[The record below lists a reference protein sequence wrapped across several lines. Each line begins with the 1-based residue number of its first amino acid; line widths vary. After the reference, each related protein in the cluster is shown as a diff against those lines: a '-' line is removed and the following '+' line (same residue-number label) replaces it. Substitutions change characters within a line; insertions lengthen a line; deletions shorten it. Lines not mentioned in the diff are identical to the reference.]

1 MCLGGVELTAESRL
15 RGVLAGLLCFLAVS
29 GAVTWTQ
36 PRPALAL
43 QFLQIAHMAVGVV
56 VIALGLAYVALH
68 LAQTVGGVGSPLRSA
83 SRAPLV
89 ALVIGVVGAWRS
101 RDEWDAH
108 IVKDFGFIAA
118 VAGLL
123 LGVVRILGLGRAA
136 RLAVALLTVLAV
148 FARLLLDAKHH
159 TLMVL
164 GTGVISG
171 GILLWSVAKS
181 SGSVTK
187 TPGGLGGLAMLVC
200 FVAALGGAG
209 ASSGLLLYV
218 HVFDRY
224 PIPWF
229 VHVVTSWIALALVV
243 AHIRSS
249 RARSARVWNPP
260 RRRYP
265 WATPIRWQA
274 LPAFVAA
281 VLATTLLAVAGS
293 ARLASFASDTTALVP
308 MDVGFTAIVPGT
320 CESCHSD
327 VVPGWVQ
334 SSHAHAAN
342 NPFFT
347 SLLRRL
353 RAERGP
359 EELRFCLR
367 CHAPHA
373 RDPAD
378 ASFEAV
384 VASEGYRAGVHCVS
398 CHRAMPGGRG
408 DGAFEVVPLGAD
420 AFSLLIDR
428 PGAASQLGRLPGAR
442 PLVEHML
449 VSSHLGRHRERYRF
463 ATHEATTCTPCHVQ
477 TLGPPT
483 HGRVAHVLQDQYA
496 SWQGS
501 PAAAEGRT
509 CTACHMSYYHQ
520 TYDVPIHDH
529 RFLAASTYVAGV
541 ARGAA
546 GVSEVVASLAAPGSV
561 PPTGGYAYGEAA
573 PVSAAA
579 PDAGSAA
586 LLVMTLE
593 REGDTLVVLTRNS
606 GQIGHVFPTGPTDL
620 FQVWLSVRATDER
633 GGIVLDIGGRG
644 PEGAPALGDRLFDA
658 DGEMIRDHRLWAV
671 DKVVD
676 LGRIPVVGAHEVRL
690 DGAALA
696 CDESRPG
703 CRFRV
708 EAAWNYRRLD
718 PELVEA
724 ITGEPAPELPIVQVG
739 KVSADL
745 PGRSAASAS

>member
-1 MCLGGVELTAESRL
+1 MTAESRL
-15 RGVLAGLLCFLAVS
+15 RGVLAGLLMFLVAS
-29 GAVTWTQ
+29 GAVTWSQ
-36 PRPALAL
+36 PRPALAI
-43 QFLQIAHMAVGVV
+43 QYLQIAHMAVGFV
-56 VIALGLAYVALH
+56 VIALGLIYVALH
-68 LAQTVGGVGSPLRSA
+68 LAQTVGGVGSSLRGA
-83 SRAPLV
+83 SRAPFL

-108 IVKDFGFIAA
+108 ILADFGFIAA
-118 VAGLL
+118 GTCLL
-123 LGVVRILGLGRAA
+123 LAIVWVLGLGRAA
-136 RLAVALLTVLAV
+136 RLTVALLTVLAV

-171 GILLWSVAKS
+171 GILVWSVAKS

-187 TPGGLGGLAMLVC
+187 TPGGLGGLAMLGC
-200 FVAALGGAG
+200 FIAALGGAG

-218 HVFDRY
+218 HLFDRY

-229 VHVVTSWIALALVV
+229 VHVVSSWIALALVV

-249 RARSARVWNPP
+249 RARSARVWSPP
-260 RRRYP
+260 RRSYA
-265 WATPIRWQA
+265 WATPIVWQA
-274 LPAFVAA
+274 LPAFIASCV
-281 VLATTLLAVAGS
+281 ATTLLAVAGS
-293 ARLASFASDTTALVP
+293 ARVASFELDGSALVP
-308 MDVGFTAIVPGT
+308 MDVGFSAVVPDT
-320 CESCHSD
+320 CESCHTD
-327 VVPGWVQ
+327 VVPGWAQ

-359 EELRFCLR
+359 EALRFCLR

-373 RDPAD
+373 RDPVD
-378 ASFEAV
+378 ASFESV

-428 PGAASQLGRLPGAR
+428 PGVAGQLGRLPGAR
-442 PLVEHML
+442 PLIEHMFI
-449 VSSHLGRHRERYRF
+449 SSHLARHRERYRF
-463 ATHEATTCTPCHVQ
+463 GTHDAATCTPCHVQ

-483 HGRVAHVLQDQYA
+483 HGRVTHVLQDQYA

-501 PAAAEGRT
+501 PAAGEGRT
-509 CTACHMSYYHQ
+509 CTSCHMSYYRQ
-520 TYDVPIHDH
+520 TYDVPIQDH
-529 RFLAASTYVAGV
+529 RFVAASTYVAGV

-546 GVSEVVASLAAPGSV
+546 GVNEVVASLAAPGSV
-561 PPTGGYAYGEAA
+561 PPAEGYDYDEAA
-573 PVSAAA
+573 PASAAP

-586 LLVMTLE
+586 LLVME
-593 REGDTLVVLTRNS
+593 AARVEDSLVIRTRNS
-606 GQIGHVFPTGPTDL
+606 GQIGHIFPTGPTDL
-620 FQVWLSVRATDER
+620 FQVWLSVRAADER
-633 GGIVLDIGGRG
+633 GRVVIDVGSRG

-658 DGEMIRDHRLWAV
+658 DGEMIHDHRLWAV

-676 LGRIPVVGAHEVRL
+676 LGRIPVVGTHEVRL
-690 DGAALA
+690 DGGALECVDSSAA
-696 CDESRPG
+696 

-718 PELVEA
+718 PSLVEA
-724 ITGEPAPELPIVQVG
+724 LTGEPAPELPIVQVG
-739 KVSADL
+739 KVSAEI
-745 PGRSAASAS
+745 PGRRSPGGS